1 MTLEGVDVS
10 HHNGPVP
17 WAGISPS
24 FAFVRASYGT
34 APDAYARGHLSMAQ
48 GAGVELLGA
57 YHYMRG
63 DVDGTAQARAF
74 LSRAAELE
82 AQLPGAAL
90 ALAVDIE
97 HLPEP
102 EPPWDVPT
110 YRAVLLAFLETLRA
124 AGRVCAVYGPRL
136 LLADLDLP
144 AWVSRLPLWAAS
156 TPPAPAPWTSIAIQ
170 QTGVVAKID
179 RNTFTGDAD
188 DWRRLFELVP
198 LTRSEALARALGEE
212 GVSEANVERVREY
225 LAGCQRGGIP
235 LPLPDGAEW
244 CAAFAC
250 WSGLVRPKRC
260 AVWELVEDAR
270 AAGTLREPGAYWPAP
285 GDLAVYGRQGQT
297 PLTRGGLGHVGRV
310 IEARNQTVIDISGNS
325 GDAAD
330 RVARMPRKLSTVVAW
345 IAVPD

>member
-1 MTLEGVDVS
+1 MIEGVDVS
-10 HHNGPVP
+10 EFNPNVP
-17 WAGISPS
+17 WAGIAPA
-24 FAFVRASYGT
+24 FAFVRLTSGLRADVSGS
-34 APDAYARGHLSMAQ
+34 AHLANAA
-48 GAGVELLGA
+48 GAEVGLLGA
-57 YHYMRG
+57 YAWLRADASG
-63 DVDGTAQARAF
+63 LAQARMF
-74 LSRAAELE
+74 LAAVAREEGLYGP
-82 AQLPGAAL
+82 LAL
-90 ALAVDIE
+90 ALDVE
-97 HLPEP
+97 HRPAPAPPWSLPELRR
-102 EPPWDVPT
+102 EV
-110 YRAVLLAFLETLRA
+110 LAFLETLRA
-124 AGRVCAVYGPRL
+124 AGRVCAVYGPRI

-144 AWVSRLPLWAAS
+144 AWVRRLPFWAAS
-156 TPPAPAPWTSIAIQ
+156 KPPAPEPWTAIDVQ

-270 AAGTLREPGAYWPAP
+270 AAGTLRLASEAYWPSP
-285 GDLAVYGRQGQT
+285 GDLAVYGRQGET
-297 PLTRGGLGHVGRV
+297 PLQKGGRGHVGRV
-310 IEARNQTVIDISGNS
+310 IEARNASVIDISGNS

-330 RVARMPRKLSTVVAW
+330 RVARMVRKVADVLAW
-345 IAVPD
+345 IEVAR